1 MQGVTKAPEA
11 APASLPAPG
20 DFQLWETC
28 QTINDTWAYNKND
41 RHFKSVKE
49 LIQELANVA
58 SKGGNF
64 LLDVG
69 PTPEGTIQPE
79 FVERLQA
86 IGKWMKVNGDSIYG
100 TTYGPLQNLPF
111 GKTTAKGKTVY
122 LHVFNWPAKP
132 QLVVPGLTAQVSKI
146 TVLATGQK
154 AQFQQEMGR
163 LTIAIPSR
171 VPDPNDS
178 VLQIDT
184 R

>member
-1 MQGVTKAPEA
+1 M
-11 APASLPAPG
+11 
-20 DFQLWETC
+20 
-28 QTINDTWAYNKND
+28 TINDTWAYNKHD
-41 RHFKSVKE
+41 QKFKSVKV
-49 LIQELANVA
+49 LIQNLANVA

-86 IGKWMKVNGDSIYG
+86 MGEWMKVNGDSIYG
-100 TTYGPLQNLPF
+100 TTYGPWQNLPW

-122 LHVFNWPAKP
+122 LHVFDWPTKAE
-132 QLVVPGLTAQVSKI
+132 LEVPALKARVSQI

-154 AQFQQEMGR
+154 AQFKQEKGR
-163 LTIAIPSR
+163 LTIAVPSAA
-171 VPDPNDS
+171 PDPNDS

-184 R
+184 L

>member
-1 MQGVTKAPEA
+1 
-11 APASLPAPG
+11 LPAPG

-41 RHFKSVKE
+41 RNFKSVKE
-49 LIQELANVA
+49 LIQELAEVA

-100 TTYGPLQNLPF
+100 TTYGPLQGLQF
-111 GKTTAKGKTVY
+111 GKTTAKDKTIY
-122 LHVFNWPAKP
+122 LHVFDWPSKP
-132 QLVVPGLTAQVSKI
+132 ELVLPELAAHVTGI

-154 AQFQQEMGR
+154 VHFQQARGGI
-163 LTIAIPSR
+163 TIAVPAQA
-171 VPDPNDS
+171 PDPNDS
-178 VLQIDT
+178 VFEINT